1 MKSGIILSSIF
12 FLVAISATNYTQAYE
27 PNIDQGLFIFV
38 QTTVRNPDGQLVT
51 YLESSKFTDLNLE
64 LLGPFLDF
72 EASRGN
78 DPIVTIAEKEYQVIR
93 RVQSKTFERDDL
105 VASTI
110 LSNTVDGKARQSQST
125 GLHHIKLIESNK
137 KRANKIL
144 TSPPSLHFHP
154 FPLVCFLILTAYTL
168 CFRALA

>member
-27 PNIDQGLFIFV
+27 IEINQGLFIFV

-78 DPIVTIAEKEYQVIR
+78 DPIVTIDEKEYQVIR

-110 LSNTVDGKARQSQST
+110 LSNTIEGKLTMLARFAHDGYPVT
-125 GLHHIKLIESNK
+125 PGDILESMWTFI
-137 KRANKIL
+137 RPV
-144 TSPPSLHFHP
+144 S
-154 FPLVCFLILTAYTL
+154 
-168 CFRALA
+168 

>member
-1 MKSGIILSSIF
+1 MKSGIILSGMV

-27 PNIDQGLFIFV
+27 TTLDQGLLIFV

-72 EASRGN
+72 EAGRGN
-78 DPIVTIAEKEYQVIR
+78 DPIVTINEEEYQVIR
-93 RVQSKTFERDDL
+93 RVQSKTFERNDL

-110 LSNTVDGKARQSQST
+110 LSNNIDGKLTMLARFAHDGYPVT
-125 GLHHIKLIESNK
+125 PGDILESMWTFI
-137 KRANKIL
+137 RPA
-144 TSPPSLHFHP
+144 S
-154 FPLVCFLILTAYTL
+154 
-168 CFRALA
+168 